1 MRCSLRFVAV
11 VILLAA
17 GAAACSN
24 DQPAPV
30 SPPPLSDADFTARVN
45 AFVDAWHDDAAH
57 ARPAFFDKIA
67 SDGIYIG
74 TDKTERWARDAFRE
88 WAKPAFARPVAWAFT
103 PLHRHVQFSQ
113 DRAFI
118 WFDEQVRSSMGILQ
132 ASGVMRAAADRF
144 EMVHYQLSIA
154 VPNEVIP
161 QVTATIKAFES
172 K

>member
-1 MRCSLRFVAV
+1 MSAMGATLRLVVLALVVLPAGCARTIADPPETDAV
-11 VILLAA
+11 
-17 GAAACSN
+17 
-24 DQPAPV
+24 
-30 SPPPLSDADFTARVN
+30 FTARVN

-74 TDKTERWARDAFRE
+74 TDQSERWTREAFRE

-103 PLHRHVQFSQ
+103 PLHRNVLFSP
-113 DRAFI
+113 DRSFV
-118 WFDEQVRSSMGILQ
+118 WFDEQVRSSMGVLQ
-132 ASGVMRAAADRF
+132 ASGVVRPTVVGF
-144 EMVHYQLSIA
+144 ELVHYQLSIA
-154 VPNEVIP
+154 VPNDVIP